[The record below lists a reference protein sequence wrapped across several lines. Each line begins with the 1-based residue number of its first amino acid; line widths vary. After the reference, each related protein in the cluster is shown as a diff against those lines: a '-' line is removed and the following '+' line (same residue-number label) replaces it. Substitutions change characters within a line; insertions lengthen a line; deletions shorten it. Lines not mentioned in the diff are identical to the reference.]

1 MSKYVAAG
9 YWARG
14 YAEGDYVDAALS
26 ADAASGTVTAA
37 GFLAS
42 TAAVPA
48 ATSTTLLGPYRV
60 QHSAA
65 KVTTNSDAD
74 IGAGL
79 NRFVGNLMSAEG
91 SGLMS
96 AGLNMTS
103 GAKSAATGALKIS
116 GRIKWEDE
124 AEPGDTWT
132 SRPEVSGIWT
142 DRPEP
147 GDTWSNY

>member
-1 MSKYVAAG
+1 MSQYCVKN
-9 YWARG
+9 YWVRG

-42 TAAVPA
+42 TSAVPA

-65 KVTTNSDAD
+65 KVTTDSDTD
-74 IGAGL
+74 ISAGL
-79 NRFVGNLMSAEG
+79 NRFVGNLMSADG
-91 SGLMS
+91 SALAS
-96 AGLNMTS
+96 AGLNMAT
-103 GAKSAATGALKIS
+103 GAKPASTSALKIS